1 MKRASS
7 DAHAPL
13 DFIES
18 MECLAVTKLPDGPE
32 WTYEIKLD
40 GFRLEAVKAEG
51 KVTLY
56 SRRGNVLNQKFPY
69 IAAALDGVPD
79 GTIIDGELVA
89 LDEEGRSVFNL
100 LQNYRSAESQIHFYA
115 FDLLVHKGKDLTT
128 LPLSERREML
138 EKMLRTDDHI
148 GLSVVS
154 NKSDEMLAFVR
165 EHGLEGV
172 VAKRRDSIY
181 QPGKRSGLWAK
192 HRINLG
198 QEFVI
203 GGYTPGS
210 NGFDAII
217 IGFYRGDDLIYAG
230 RVRAGFVPASRRE
243 VFAQIKDLKTTVCP
257 FSNLP
262 EMAAGRWGQGLTAAK
277 MKECVWL
284 KPSAVARVD
293 FLEWTG
299 ADHLRHTK
307 FIAMRDDKDPRKVVK
322 ET

>member
-40 GFRLEAVKAEG
+40 GFRLEAVKTDG

-56 SRRGNVLNQKFPY
+56 SRRGKMLNQKFPY
-69 IAAALDGVPD
+69 IAAALSGIPE

-115 FDLLVHKGKDLTT
+115 FDLLVHKGKDLTS
-128 LPLSERREML
+128 LPLSERRKLL
-138 EKMLRTDDHI
+138 EKMLHTDGHI

-172 VAKRRDSIY
+172 VAKRRDSFY
-181 QPGKRSGLWAK
+181 QPGKRSAY
-192 HRINLG
+192 G
-198 QEFVI
+198 QSTASIWGRNSWSGGTRLAATASMQSSSGSTVATTSSMPDEFV
-203 GGYTPGS
+203 PVS
-210 NGFDAII
+210 FPRHD
-217 IGFYRGDDLIYAG
+217 
-230 RVRAGFVPASRRE
+230 VRCSLRS
-243 VFAQIKDLKTTVCP
+243 KT
-257 FSNLP
+257 
-262 EMAAGRWGQGLTAAK
+262 
-277 MKECVWL
+277 
-284 KPSAVARVD
+284 
-293 FLEWTG
+293 
-299 ADHLRHTK
+299 
-307 FIAMRDDKDPRKVVK
+307 
-322 ET
+322 

>member
-1 MKRASS
+1 
-7 DAHAPL
+7 
-13 DFIES
+13 

-40 GFRLEAVKAEG
+40 GFRMEAVKTDG

-69 IAAALDGVPD
+69 IAAALDGIPD

-115 FDLLVHKGKDLTT
+115 FDLLVHKGKDLTS
-128 LPLSERREML
+128 LPLSERRKLL
-138 EKMLRTDDHI
+138 EKMLHTDGHI

-243 VFAQIKDLKTTVCP
+243 VFAQIKDLKITVCP

-262 EMAAGRWGQGLTAAK
+262 DAAAGRWGQGLTAAK

-284 KPSAVARVD
+284 QPSAVARID

-307 FIAMRDDKDPRKVVK
+307 FVAMRDDKDPRKVVK